1 LKKRRVLALLAGL
14 SLLALV
20 PGSTLAVVGTIDQ
33 SNVPAA
39 PPPVTNTSGTLAESF
54 TVGQT
59 GLMTAV
65 DLYLIT
71 AGGAVSTTVNILAL
85 DGSGHPT
92 GAALATGTVSVST
105 TGAFINFPF
114 TTALSVTAGQKY
126 AIVVVLGDAGPW
138 WYGDTGN
145 TYGGGDAMF
154 TNSFPTGWTAPAP
167 PVNTP
172 ILDYYFRT
180 YVAPPLPPGA
190 TAPPTSTVGN
200 GSSNSSTLPAALLIC
215 IAFGGLA
222 LVAVEAR
229 RLRTRNETG
238 PR

>member
-1 LKKRRVLALLAGL
+1 MKRRILALFAGL
-14 SLLALV
+14 LLVALV
-20 PGSTLAVVGTIDQ
+20 PGSTLALVAVVDQ

-71 AGGAVSTTVNILAL
+71 AGGAVSTTVNIMAL

-114 TTALSVTAGQKY
+114 ATALSVTAGQTY
-126 AIVVVLGDAGPW
+126 AIEVVLGDAGPW

-145 TYGGGDAMF
+145 TYGGGAAMF
-154 TNSFPTGWTAPAP
+154 TNTFPTGWTAPAP

-190 TAPPTSTVGN
+190 TAPPTSTVVD
-200 GSSNSSTLPAALLIC
+200 GSRNNSTLPAALLIC
-215 IAFGGLA
+215 FAFGGLA

-229 RLRTRNETG
+229 RLKIRPDTRQ
-238 PR
+238 R

>member
-1 LKKRRVLALLAGL
+1 MKHRVLALFAGL
-14 SLLALV
+14 LLLALV
-20 PGSTLAVVGTIDQ
+20 PGSTLAVVGVVDQ

-39 PPPVTNTSGTLAESF
+39 PPPVINTSGTLAESF

-114 TTALSVTAGQKY
+114 TTALSVTTGQKY
-126 AIVVVLGDAGPW
+126 AIEVVLGDAGPW
-138 WYGDTGN
+138 WYGDTGD
-145 TYGGGDAMF
+145 TYGGGAAMY
-154 TNSFPTGWTAPAP
+154 TNTFPTGWTAPAP

-180 YVAPPLPPGA
+180 YVAPPAGA
-190 TAPPTSTVGN
+190 TAPPTSTVVA
-200 GSSNSSTLPAALLIC
+200 GSGNSSTLPAVLLIC
-215 IAFGGLA
+215 FAFGGLA
-222 LVAVEAR
+222 VVAVEAR
-229 RLRTRNETG
+229 RLKIRQDTR

>member
-1 LKKRRVLALLAGL
+1 LIKRRALALFAGL
-14 SLLALV
+14 LLLAMV
-20 PGSTLAVVGTIDQ
+20 PGPTLAVVATIDQ

-39 PPPVTNTSGTLAESF
+39 PPPVTNDSGTLAESF

-71 AGGAVSTTVNILAL
+71 AGGAVSTTVDIRAL

-92 GAALATGTVSVST
+92 GSALATGTVSVDT
-105 TGAFINFPF
+105 TGAWINFPF
-114 TTALSVTAGQKY
+114 TTALSVTAGQHY
-126 AIVVVLGDAGPW
+126 AIVVILADGGPW
-138 WYGDTGN
+138 WYGATSE
-145 TYGGGDAMF
+145 TYGGGAGMY
-154 TNSFPTGWTAPAP
+154 TNSDPTGWTAPAP

-172 ILDYYFRT
+172 IVDFYFRT
-180 YVAPPLPPGA
+180 YVAAPGT
-190 TAPPTSTVGN
+190 TAPPTSTSLD
-200 GSSNSSTLPAALLIC
+200 GSSNNSSPLSALFIC
-215 IAFGGLA
+215 FAFGGLA

-229 RLRTRNETG
+229 RLRIRNETR